1 MLTKNNLVDI
11 FVENIKQNAK
21 VCIYG
26 SNKIAEKI
34 FDALARTRKDVEVKF
49 FVDSKKSGEMK
60 GLPLYA
66 GKNLPEFIGE
76 IDSAIVASYSS
87 RYFLELILKRFG
99 IKDVYLL
106 DKKTF
111 DFLEEK
117 TAKKDWDVEKSASV
131 LETEQDRNL
140 YKFIAK
146 IRSDRVKYLPEIQEY
161 FNKNFPERYM
171 VDSMPKQHY
180 LEYINKDAIKT
191 VVDGGGFDG
200 FTSVIFSEEFKNCEK
215 IFMFEPCYDSFKTD
229 LVDAV
234 IKNDKKI
241 EIINKGLWNENTTLE
256 FREETQATLGSAIV
270 EAKPG
275 VTRPHKIIKI
285 ETTTLDSFAKDRNV
299 KIDFIK
305 LDVENAEMQVLR
317 GAENIL
323 KNHRPQLAVSIYHT
337 DEQFYSIPL
346 YLKELL
352 IDYELRFAHYSGRY
366 VESVLYAIP
375 KELSKKI

>member
-1 MLTKNNLVDI
+1 MITKDKLTEK
-11 FVENIKQNAK
+11 FFENIKKDAK
-21 VCIYG
+21 LCIYG
-26 SNKIAEKI
+26 SNNIAGKICDILKE
-34 FDALARTRKDVEVKF
+34 TRKDVTIKF
-49 FVDSKKSGEMK
+49 FADTKKSGEFK
-60 GLPLYA
+60 GLPLYL
-66 GKNLPEFIGE
+66 GKELPLHKGE
-76 IDSAIVASYSS
+76 IDSVIVASYSA

-99 IKDVYLL
+99 IKNIYLM
-106 DKKTF
+106 DKETF
-111 DFLEEK
+111 CALEEK
-117 TAKKDWDVEKSASV
+117 TEKKIRDVEKSASV
-131 LETEQDRNL
+131 FSTEQDREL

-161 FNKNFPERYM
+161 FNKNYPQRYM
-171 VDSMPKQHY
+171 SDSMPKEHY

-229 LVDAV
+229 LIDTVV
-234 IKNDKKI
+234 KNDKKI
-241 EIINKGLWNENTTLE
+241 EIINKGLWSKDTTLE

-285 ETTTLDSFAKDRNV
+285 NTTSIDSFAKERNV

-305 LDVENAEMQVLR
+305 LDVENAEMPVLR
-317 GAENIL
+317 GAENVI
-323 KNHRPQLAVSIYHT
+323 KTHRPQLAISIYHT

-352 IDYELRFAHYSGRY
+352 IDYELHFAHYSGRY

-375 KELSKKI
+375 KELGKE